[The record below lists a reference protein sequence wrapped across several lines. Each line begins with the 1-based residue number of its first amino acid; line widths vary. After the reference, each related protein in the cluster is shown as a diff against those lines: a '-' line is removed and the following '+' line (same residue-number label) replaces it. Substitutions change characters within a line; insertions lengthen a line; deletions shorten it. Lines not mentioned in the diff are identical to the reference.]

1 VFFSVAGTKLPS
13 YLFPAFP
20 ALALLVGAAAIS
32 NGKPTTE
39 NRPVAP
45 SPFPSP
51 PEGERTEMRGE
62 LDQLSV
68 VGCRFSIDASHAP
81 AWLAKVGLWLIGLTG
96 GAMAAGAGSVPLILE
111 RLRPLARGV
120 LDEVALP
127 LGVAWWLAGLLAVGT
142 MISLLV
148 RGQRRLMVLAAMM
161 GLVILTAEVA
171 MAPQAYAILQG
182 PLREFAEE
190 ARGLLGSR
198 GTLVV
203 YGLNAPSIVFYA
215 DHRVMPLGP
224 GSATALEDI
233 RRIAEADPPVVVIT
247 RKVHTPR
254 LNEVPGLFRLKSRG
268 GYAIYCSACQM
279 TDNLKFQTDN

>member
-1 VFFSVAGTKLPS
+1 
-13 YLFPAFP
+13 
-20 ALALLVGAAAIS
+20 
-32 NGKPTTE
+32 
-39 NRPVAP
+39 
-45 SPFPSP
+45 
-51 PEGERTEMRGE
+51 
-62 LDQLSV
+62 
-68 VGCRFSIDASHAP
+68 
-81 AWLAKVGLWLIGLTG
+81 
-96 GAMAAGAGSVPLILE
+96 
-111 RLRPLARGV
+111 
-120 LDEVALP
+120 
-127 LGVAWWLAGLLAVGT
+127 
-142 MISLLV
+142 
-148 RGQRRLMVLAAMM
+148 
-161 GLVILTAEVA
+161 

-182 PLREFAEE
+182 PLREFAED
-190 ARGLLGSR
+190 ARRLLGPR